1 MSSLLF
7 NIFFS
12 GERNGKIEMEKGEI
26 RGRVYT
32 MAYVD
37 DVVML
42 VENEE
47 MKSVIERLKQYL
59 DRKKLETNTG
69 KTKIMRFRKG
79 SGREGKRDWR
89 GKEKAIQE
97 MKEFK
102 YLSYMLQKYG
112 KQEAHVRDRVKRAAA
127 VMGQVLRI
135 KKRFG
140 KD

>member
-1 MSSLLF
+1 MGRVKWRRVRL
-7 NIFFS
+7 
-12 GERNGKIEMEKGEI
+12 GV
-26 RGRVYT
+26 GRVYT

-47 MKSVIERLKQYL
+47 MKSVIKRLKQYL
-59 DRKKLETNTG
+59 DRKKLETNTE
-69 KTKIMRFRKG
+69 KTKITRFRKG

-89 GKEKAIQE
+89 GKGKAIQE

-127 VMGQVLRI
+127 VMGQVWRI
-135 KKRFG
+135 KKRRFG

>member
-1 MSSLLF
+1 
-7 NIFFS
+7 
-12 GERNGKIEMEKGEI
+12 
-26 RGRVYT
+26 

-42 VENEE
+42 MENEE

-59 DRKKLETNTG
+59 DRKKLETNTE
-69 KTKIMRFRKG
+69 KTKITRFRKG

-89 GKEKAIQE
+89 EKGKAIQE

-127 VMGQVLRI
+127 VMGQVWRI
-135 KKRFG
+135 KKRRFG